1 MSDDRS
7 NQIHAPTGPPGKP
20 GNRRLAIRGRPFAL
34 MALLALVVPIVVA
47 AAQQNNLDAPSPA
60 SGHASVLAQGIV
72 EFPEGEFVCRV
83 VERVAQPLGS
93 AQYED
98 QELGFVI
105 ATDGPLLLADEVS
118 GVPQQVARLAVGEL
132 YLVQDGTRQRRASVG
147 NDPVTYTV
155 LEIVQASRVDEVG
168 DGELLIT
175 TGPIGT
181 PSGFRDLD
189 LVQDV
194 LAFNERSQVTDAGA
208 GMVILATDGAV
219 EVIPRGGRART
230 LQEGEIGVF
239 PTGVD
244 VTAVAAP
251 GGNAKSSGMSAL
263 SSALGHQTTQGGAS
277 FVACVVGPEVPP
289 LAQAPSIVPRDV
301 PGPGTGSIPEDSP
314 PEEEVDVV
322 DDGDEDVEEP
332 EPTVTPTTTREAVDD
347 IATEPTPTPTRGT
360 VFQTPA
366 VLVIQEPEPTLEPEG

>member
-1 MSDDRS
+1 MLDDRS
-7 NQIHAPTGPPGKP
+7 HQIHAPTGPPG
-20 GNRRLAIRGRPFAL
+20 GRRLTLRRGPFILIAI
-34 MALLALVVPIVVA
+34 LALVVPIVVA

-72 EFPEGEFVCRV
+72 TFPEGEFVCRV

-105 ATDGPLLLADEVS
+105 ATDGPLLLANEVN

-132 YLVQDGTRQRRASVG
+132 YLVQDGTRQRRASIG

-155 LEIVQASRVDEVG
+155 LEIVQADQVSEVG
-168 DGELLIT
+168 DGELIIAT
-175 TGPIGT
+175 DPIGA

-219 EVIPRGGRART
+219 EVVPRGGRPRT
-230 LQEGEIGVF
+230 LQEGEVGIF

-244 VTAVAAP
+244 VTAVEPP
-251 GGNAKSSGMSAL
+251 GGNAKRSALSSL

-277 FVACVVGPEVPP
+277 FLACVVGPEVPP
-289 LAQAPSIVPRDV
+289 LGQPPSIVPRDV
-301 PGPGTGSIPEDSP
+301 PGPGTSSDVPDDSP
-314 PEEEVDVV
+314 PEDEVDVV
-322 DDGDEDVEEP
+322 DDGGEDVEEP
-332 EPTVTPTTTREAVDD
+332 EPEVTVTTEDD
-347 IATEPTPTPTRGT
+347 LAAEPTPTTGPV
-360 VFQTPA
+360 VFRTPA
-366 VLVIQEPEPTLEPEG
+366 VLVVQEPVDPEPTLEPEG